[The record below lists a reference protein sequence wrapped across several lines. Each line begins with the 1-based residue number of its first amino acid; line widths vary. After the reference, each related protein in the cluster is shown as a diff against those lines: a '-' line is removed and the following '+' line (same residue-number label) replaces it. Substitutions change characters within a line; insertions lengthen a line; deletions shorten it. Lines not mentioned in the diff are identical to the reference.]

1 MDLVVL
7 IIIICIIV
15 FWKKT
20 FASFVYF
27 LSLTDIILRV
37 LTFIRMNI
45 GLPDVSESIAKYVP
59 SSVKSVIDVYSSGI
73 LNNVLTWGHVL
84 IYILFIFYVAKYFIK
99 MK

>member
-7 IIIICIIV
+7 TVIICIIV

-45 GLPDVSESIAKYVP
+45 GMPGVSEWIAKYVP
-59 SSVKSVIDVYSSGI
+59 ASIKSLIDVYSTGI
-73 LNNVLTWGHVL
+73 LNSVLTWGHVI
-84 IYILFIFYVAKYFIK
+84 IYILFIVYVAKYFIK

>member
-1 MDLVVL
+1 MDLIVL

-27 LSLTDIILRV
+27 LSLTDITLRV

-45 GLPDVSESIAKYVP
+45 GLPDVSSFIAKYVP
-59 SSVKSVIDVYSSGI
+59 TSLKALIDVYSEGI

-84 IYILFIFYVAKYFIK
+84 IYVLFIIYVAKYFIK

>member
-1 MDLVVL
+1 MDLVVV
-7 IIIICIIV
+7 IVIVCIIV

-27 LSLTDIILRV
+27 LSLTDITLRV

-45 GLPDVSESIAKYVP
+45 GLPEVSEVIGKYVP
-59 SSVKSVIDVYSSGI
+59 SSIKYLIDVYSSGI
-73 LNNVLTWGHVL
+73 LNSVLTWGHV
-84 IYILFIFYVAKYFIK
+84 IVYILFIVYVGKYFIK

>member
-7 IIIICIIV
+7 VVIICIIV

-27 LSLTDIILRV
+27 LSLSDIILRV

-45 GLPDVSESIAKYVP
+45 GLPEVSATIAKYVP
-59 SSVKSVIDVYSSGI
+59 TSVKALIDAYSTGI
-73 LNNVLTWGHVL
+73 LNSVLTWGHVF

>member
-7 IIIICIIV
+7 IVIICIIV

-45 GLPDVSESIAKYVP
+45 GLPDVSEAIAKYIP
-59 SSVKSVIDVYSSGI
+59 SSIKALIDIYSSGI
-73 LNNVLTWGHVL
+73 LNNVLTWGHIV
-84 IYILFIFYVAKYFIK
+84 IYILFIFYVGKYFIK